1 MPRADVPA
9 IERIIPNTISETARG
24 DPDAL
29 SARIVAALGEA
40 GFRIVSTNEREDTS
54 LSPHRAEIRLLYR
67 SPNGDSWFLARD
79 PETGAAF
86 VRHQANAP
94 SGGQVT
100 DIDLGAF
107 LNGPGSPE
115 HEALLRLIGASIFNP
130 RGAEADDEPLAV
142 NTGREWSDAEM
153 NALGEMLVR
162 GVSIDEI
169 ARRLRR
175 DHGEVRDKVAE
186 VGRARR
192 GGPGLP
198 RGSGRP
204 IREKPADG
212 SGCATGSTPVYGSGQ
227 QRSDHDQRGCL
238 LS

>member
-1 MPRADVPA
+1 MAKGDISAV
-9 IERIIPNTISETARG
+9 ERIIANTINETARG

-29 SARIVAALGEA
+29 AACIVATLAEAGYRIVAAKG
-40 GFRIVSTNEREDTS
+40 GEDTA
-54 LSPHRAEIRLLYR
+54 LAPQRAEMRQLYR
-67 SPNGDSWFLARD
+67 SPNGDSWSLARD
-79 PETGAAF
+79 PETGSAF

-115 HEALLRLIGASIFNP
+115 HEALLRLIGASIFNL

-175 DHGEVRDKVAE
+175 DKVEVRDKVAE
-186 VGRARR
+186 VGRACR
-192 GGPGLP
+192 
-198 RGSGRP
+198 
-204 IREKPADG
+204 
-212 SGCATGSTPVYGSGQ
+212 
-227 QRSDHDQRGCL
+227 
-238 LS
+238 

>member
-1 MPRADVPA
+1 MSKGDISAV
-9 IERIIPNTISETARG
+9 ERIIANLINEAARG

-29 SARIVAALGEA
+29 AARIVAALAEA
-40 GFRIVSTNEREDTS
+40 GFRIVSADGRENTA
-54 LSPHRAEIRLLYR
+54 LGPHRSETRQLYR
-67 SPNGDSWFLARD
+67 SPNGDSWFLVRD
-79 PETGAAF
+79 PETGSAF

-94 SGGQVT
+94 SGGQMT
-100 DIDLGAF
+100 DIELGAF
-107 LNGPGSPE
+107 LSASASPE

-175 DHGEVRDKVAE
+175 DKIEVRDRVVE
-186 VGRARR
+186 VGRACR
-192 GGPGLP
+192 
-198 RGSGRP
+198 
-204 IREKPADG
+204 
-212 SGCATGSTPVYGSGQ
+212 
-227 QRSDHDQRGCL
+227 
-238 LS
+238 